1 MPLLSL
7 AIIYGHNRNDTCCIA
22 CGSSAG
28 DCNCCGDQLFC
39 SFFNQYSLYYVLIGV
54 LIAMCVSSYVRNE
67 KYKKKSTS
75 VLLIMLL
82 AFIGGGVGTLFQW
95 LLLGGPQF
103 ENVAQSARLMA
114 GSSNVGYYMC
124 STLLN
129 VVLNL
134 LDKTASIVI
143 AFMIIRLMPK
153 DTVKEIWFSR
163 WKQNPLTNEEVDDI
177 NRQSRK

>member
-1 MPLLSL
+1 
-7 AIIYGHNRNDTCCIA
+7 
-22 CGSSAG
+22 
-28 DCNCCGDQLFC
+28 
-39 SFFNQYSLYYVLIGV
+39 
-54 LIAMCVSSYVRNE
+54 
-67 KYKKKSTS
+67 
-75 VLLIMLL
+75 MLL

-103 ENVAQSARLMA
+103 EDVAQSARIMA
-114 GSSNVGYYMC
+114 GSSNVGYYMR

-153 DTVKEIWFSR
+153 GTVKEIWFSS
-163 WKQNPLTNEEVDDI
+163 WKQNPLTNEEVDYI
-177 NRQSRK
+177 NRQSRKGGIHSLRIRIIVMLSFAMVTLTIIMASISINLQFENTRNIQSTHSMLQNLQHLK